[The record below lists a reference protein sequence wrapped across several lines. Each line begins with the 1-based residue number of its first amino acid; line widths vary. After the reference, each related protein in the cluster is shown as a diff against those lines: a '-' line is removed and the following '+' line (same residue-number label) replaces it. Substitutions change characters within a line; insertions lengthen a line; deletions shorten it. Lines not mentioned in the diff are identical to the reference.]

1 LGKKKDKHLSVGLC
15 DTLELVLLLDGVRV
29 GRFLG
34 GVDELVGEAL
44 SNRLNVSERCGSG
57 TRGEQEDGLVHS
69 TEWGDIDSLSSDGTG
84 TADTRGVFS
93 WTRVDHGRD
102 EDLDWVFAGQEVDD
116 LKGVFDD
123 SKRQELLTV
132 VSAVHHHGVDHTFND
147 WARGLSESLLGVST
161 SSVWD
166 DDGGA
171 FIDCD
176 VVDEGDVINLDVL
189 QVPLVEELECWLV
202 HLGSNLDFW
211 CFGTIIN
218 PFFIFLETPVDATEV
233 TINASNG
240 TTSGIVHV
248 HRVHRTSWAQG
259 DEGRQQGGSDHS
271 S

>member
-1 LGKKKDKHLSVGLC
+1 MLFFSPFGKKKDKHLSVRLC

-132 VSAVHHHGVDHTFND
+132 VSAVHHHGVDHTY
-147 WARGLSESLLGVST
+147 RMKLSYHRKASINNVSCVYKIK
-161 SSVWD
+161 SKSACGPCV
-166 DDGGA
+166 
-171 FIDCD
+171 
-176 VVDEGDVINLDVL
+176 
-189 QVPLVEELECWLV
+189 
-202 HLGSNLDFW
+202 SM
-211 CFGTIIN
+211 
-218 PFFIFLETPVDATEV
+218 
-233 TINASNG
+233 
-240 TTSGIVHV
+240 
-248 HRVHRTSWAQG
+248 
-259 DEGRQQGGSDHS
+259 
-271 S
+271 